1 MNTATNS
8 FDNLGAIATHLR
20 ERLETK
26 KYILLFAFNGT
37 GKTRLSMAFK
47 ELGKQVESEEETR
60 DSLYFN
66 AFTEDLFYWDNDLE
80 NDAKR
85 VLRLNRDS
93 HFFDGLQELEMENRI
108 GPLLARYA
116 DFDFLIDYETWEIT
130 FFRNKD
136 ADGAPIPIKVSRG
149 EENIFVWCFFLAVA
163 ELAVDQEEGSPYAWV
178 KYLYIDDPISSLDD
192 NNAIAVAS
200 HLAQLLK
207 NTNGQIKAVIS
218 THHALFF
225 NVLWNE
231 LNERG
236 KSNPLL
242 PLFLSY
248 KSDNGTYS
256 IRYTN
261 ETPFFHHVA
270 LLEQL
275 HKVAESGEIYTYH
288 FNILRNILE
297 KTATFHGFR
306 NFSACIKQDSDDPDG
321 ILHARLVNVLSHGN
335 YSLYEPQEMLPENKE
350 YFRKILRDFMNN
362 YRFNPELFPEPTQE
376 SANA

>member
-1 MNTATNS
+1 MTTGHTYE
-8 FDNLGAIATHLR
+8 NLLELATHLR
-20 ERLETK
+20 ERLENK
-26 KYILLFAFNGT
+26 KYVLLFAFNGT

-47 ELGKQVESEEETR
+47 ELGKQGDGEEEAR
-60 DSLYFN
+60 DTLYFN

-80 NDAKR
+80 HNAKR

-108 GPLLARYA
+108 GPLLARYG
-116 DFDFLIDYETWEIT
+116 DFDFLIDYETSEVT
-130 FFRNKD
+130 FFREND
-136 ADGAPIPIKVSRG
+136 AEGAPIPIKVSRG

-163 ELAVDQEEGSPYAWV
+163 QLAVDQEEGSPYAWV
-178 KYLYIDDPISSLDD
+178 RYLYIDDPISSLDD

-207 NTNGQIKAVIS
+207 SANGQIRTVIS

-225 NVLWNE
+225 NVLWNG

-236 KSNPLL
+236 KSNPLQ

-248 KSDNGTYS
+248 ESGNGTYS

-270 LLEQL
+270 MLEQL

-288 FNILRNILE
+288 FNVLRNILE

-306 NFSACIKQDSDDPDG
+306 NFSACIKRDRDDPDG

-335 YSLYEPQEMLPENKE
+335 YSLYEPQEMLPENKD
-350 YFRKILRDFMNN
+350 YFRKILRDFMDS
-362 YRFNPELFPEPTQE
+362 YRFNPELFPVVEEAQV
-376 SANA
+376 